1 MRMRSICQW
10 SDADGASGNAEVAGL
25 MRWSPSKARGQKG
38 EHVSVMYW
46 KIVVQIGSQGKDVF
60 RYRATHWSVAEAI
73 EDVRK
78 EYGGEPYYDGMDF
91 A

>member
-1 MRMRSICQW
+1 M
-10 SDADGASGNAEVAGL
+10 
-25 MRWSPSKARGQKG
+25 
-38 EHVSVMYW
+38 SVMYW